1 MAECLPK
8 NQSTELCMQQL
19 SKSRAVHLPQPLPC
33 PHPPHG
39 VPCLALPWHWCSCT
53 CTCCL
58 PPFPHPACTFFLQ
71 KLTAAE
77 KRVESAENVWL
88 RGIWMIS
95 ACLFVKI
102 PQLLGSPTLRC
113 PALLPSLATRQKNA
127 RVLCLVCNP
136 AVHQPA
142 YLPSLSTSLS
152 VSASLSHSLALA
164 GILWLPLCR
173 L

>member
-1 MAECLPK
+1 
-8 NQSTELCMQQL
+8 MQQL

-39 VPCLALPWHWCSCT
+39 MPFFALPWHWCSCT

-58 PPFPHPACTFFLQ
+58 PPPPPPHPACAFFLQ

-102 PQLLGSPTLRC
+102 PQLLGSPALPRP
-113 PALLPSLATRQKNA
+113 PAFSCHAAKECQGALPGMQSCCAPACLPAISL
-127 RVLCLVCNP
+127 
-136 AVHQPA
+136 
-142 YLPSLSTSLS
+142 YLSRSLSISFALS
-152 VSASLSHSLALA
+152 GTRWHSLAATL
-164 GILWLPLCR
+164 
-173 L
+173 